1 MKKTQ
6 FIFTVV
12 MAAVFSCWTTEG
24 YDDLAKLLK
33 AGVSED
39 VIIAFINSSNVRYA
53 LSPDTIV
60 QLKAMGASDKVITA
74 AIQRSGDIVTVNVP
88 NARGGYTPVKLVKT
102 ANGYLGPQGE
112 FYPNH
117 PTVAQ
122 LKGLYGK

>member
-1 MKKTQ
+1 MLS
-6 FIFTVV
+6 IFTIV
-12 MAAVFSCWTTEG
+12 MAAVFTIWATEG

-53 LSPDTIV
+53 LSPDNIV

-74 AIQRSGDIVTVNVP
+74 AIQRSGDIFTVNVP

-112 FYPNH
+112 FYAGH

>member
-1 MKKTQ
+1 MLS
-6 FIFTVV
+6 IFTVV
-12 MAAVFSCWTTEG
+12 MAAVFSCWATEG

-74 AIQRSGDIVTVNVP
+74 AIQRSGDLYCKCSERAWRVY
-88 NARGGYTPVKLVKT
+88 A
-102 ANGYLGPQGE
+102 GE
-112 FYPNH
+112 NWLNLLM
-117 PTVAQ
+117 AI
-122 LKGLYGK
+122 